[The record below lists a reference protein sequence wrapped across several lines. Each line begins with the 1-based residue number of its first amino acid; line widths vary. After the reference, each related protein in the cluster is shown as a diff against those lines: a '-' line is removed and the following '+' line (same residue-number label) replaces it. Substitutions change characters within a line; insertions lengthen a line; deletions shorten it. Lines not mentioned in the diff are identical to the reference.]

1 MSSPATRFA
10 PSPTGPLHLGHAW
23 SALVA
28 HDCARKLGGRFLLR
42 IDDIDSGRVRAEY
55 HQGIV
60 DDLRW
65 LGLVP
70 DAPPLLQSHRIAAYS
85 AALDHL
91 REQGLAYPCFCTR
104 AGIVAEIA
112 ASVSAPH
119 GWGHGASTS
128 NIIYYPGTCR
138 VLDPAQSADRIAAGA
153 PHAWRLNV
161 DAALSQCGHAQTPL
175 MWEDMDRGQIV
186 ADPAM
191 HGPALY
197 GDVIIA
203 RRDAPASYHLA
214 STLDDAHLGISH
226 VVRGAD
232 LFSATHIHR
241 LLQALLALPTP
252 RYLHHRLVTGP
263 DGRRLAKRDAA
274 ASLSSLRSAG
284 VDPLALV
291 DGMRGGK
298 LPLGMGW
305 AEA

>member
-1 MSSPATRFA
+1 MVTEFATRFA

-28 HDCARKLGGRFLLR
+28 HDCARAAGGRFLLR
-42 IDDIDSGRVRAEY
+42 VDDIDSGRVRAEY
-55 HQGIV
+55 HQGMA
-60 DDLRW
+60 DDLHW

-70 DAPPLLQSHRIAAYS
+70 DAPPLLQSQRIAAYA
-85 AALDHL
+85 AAL
-91 REQGLAYPCFCTR
+91 EQLKGRGLAYPCFCTR
-104 AGIVAEIA
+104 AGIAAEIA

-119 GWGHGASTS
+119 GWGQASAPTTAPL
-128 NIIYYPGTCR
+128 YPGTCR
-138 VLDPAQSADRIAAGA
+138 ALDPSHVADRIAAGQ
-153 PHAWRLNV
+153 PHAWRLDV
-161 DAALSQCGHAQTPL
+161 GAALDKSGHAQTPL
-175 MWEDMDRGQIV
+175 LWQDASKGAVI
-186 ADPAM
+186 ANPAQ
-191 HGPALY
+191 H

-241 LLQALLALPTP
+241 LLQALLGLPTP
-252 RYLHHRLVTGP
+252 HYIHHRLVTGP

-274 ASLSSLRSAG
+274 ASLASLRAAG
-284 VDPLALV
+284 VDPAALV
-291 DGMRGGK
+291 HAMRAGK